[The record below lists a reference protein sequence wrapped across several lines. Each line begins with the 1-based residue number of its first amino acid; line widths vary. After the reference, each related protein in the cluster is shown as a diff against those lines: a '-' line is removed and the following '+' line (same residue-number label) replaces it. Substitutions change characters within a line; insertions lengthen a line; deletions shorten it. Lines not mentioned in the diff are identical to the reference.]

1 MKRYTARQG
10 CGCDVQGLA
19 LVFHERFSP
28 RYDLDRTT
36 GVITRI
42 GHSLR
47 GQSLAGRVLLIP
59 AVQGGVAGGW
69 AFLAMR
75 ELGVGPAALVF
86 ARCNP
91 VMVQGAVA
99 AGIPVIAG
107 IDLEALTEIIDD
119 TTIQVFPSVPMVL
132 AE

>member
-1 MKRYTARQG
+1 
-10 CGCDVQGLA
+10 
-19 LVFHERFSP
+19 
-28 RYDLDRTT
+28 
-36 GVITRI
+36 
-42 GHSLR
+42 
-47 GQSLAGRVLLIP
+47 
-59 AVQGGVAGGW
+59 
-69 AFLAMR
+69 MR